1 MGKVNPVNFN
11 SDNLRTTQWVG
22 IVEDTNDD
30 IFEGRCKIRVY
41 GKMDDRVGKLEPD
54 NRPDP
59 ESAYVIP
66 TASLP
71 WSRPHQLMYGGSN
84 TGSGKFEIPKLG
96 SIVRIT
102 FDNGNFYQPVYHE
115 NVYPS
120 DETKSEIEASYQ
132 NSHVLI
138 YDTAFGLTGTLEDG
152 VSETT
157 NEREGEHIKVF
168 FTEEKGLMMDY
179 TTTEGPTTV
188 NVKPDNSVE
197 IINANGDSIIM
208 LNDGNITFTHSAQ
221 FTINSGADTVINAD
235 TNTVINCTDTLINCE
250 NVVINHASSVE
261 LGKGASEK
269 LVLGDLMTTLFN
281 SHVHIASKSG
291 TPTGPPIQKMSNAQ
305 LSKKEVKSL

>member
-1 MGKVNPVNFN
+1 MGKPNPTNFN
-11 SDNLRTTQWVG
+11 ADDLRTTQWVG
-22 IVEDTNDD
+22 IVEDSNDD

-41 GKMDDRVGKLEPD
+41 GKMDDRVDPE
-54 NRPDP
+54 DP
-59 ESAYVIP
+59 ESAYKIP
-66 TASLP
+66 TVSLP

-115 NVYPS
+115 NIYPS
-120 DETKSEIEASYQ
+120 DETKAEVEPSYQ

-152 VSETT
+152 VSEAT

-197 IINANGDSIIM
+197 IINANGDSIVM

-235 TNTVINCTDTLINCE
+235 TNCLINC
-250 NVVINHASSVE
+250 VDAVITATGETHVNSPRIKLGEAAAESVI
-261 LGKGASEK
+261 KGDTFK
-269 LVLGDLMTTLFN
+269 GWVDG
-281 SHVHIASKSG
+281 HVHIASKSG
-291 TPTGPPIQKMSNAQ
+291 TPTGPPIVPSPGAAY
-305 LSKKEVKSL
+305 SKKNTTD

>member
-1 MGKVNPVNFN
+1 MGKVDPKNFN
-11 SDNLRTTQWVG
+11 ADDLRTTQWVG

-41 GKMDDRVGKLEPD
+41 GKMDDRV
-54 NRPDP
+54 DP
-59 ESAYVIP
+59 EDPQSAFKIP
-66 TASLP
+66 TAALP

-96 SIVRIT
+96 SIVRLT

-115 NVYPS
+115 NIYPS
-120 DETKSEIEASYQ
+120 DETKAEVEPSYQ

-152 VSETT
+152 VSEAT

-197 IINANGDSIIM
+197 IINANGDSIVM

-221 FTINSGADTVINAD
+221 VTINSGADTVINAD
-235 TNTVINCTDTLINCE
+235 ANTVVNCKDTLINCD
-250 NVVINHASSVE
+250 NVVVNHAQSIE
-261 LGKGASEK
+261 LGKGASEP
-269 LVLGDLMTTLFN
+269 LVLGNLMTTLFN

-291 TPTGPPIQKMSNAQ
+291 TPTSPPIQQMSPAQ
-305 LSKKEVKSL
+305 LSKKQVKSL